1 MSGPIPIGAT
11 GSKSWTVD
19 STRTIVR
26 GPVEVFS
33 TPNMVLLMEEAAMV
47 ALAPFITSA
56 QETVGS
62 TVDVVHLAATPL
74 GMTVTATATVTGV
87 DRRRV
92 SFDVEARDDVEVI
105 GRGTHERFVIELDPF
120 VARLAKKDQQ

>member
-1 MSGPIPIGAT
+1 MSGTIPVGAT
-11 GSKSWTVD
+11 GTRSWTVD
-19 STRTIVR
+19 SSRTIVR

-33 TPNMVLLMEEAAMV
+33 TPNMVLLMEEAAMD
-47 ALAPFITSA
+47 ALAPYVTPA

-62 TVDVVHLAATPL
+62 TVDVAHIAATPV
-74 GMTVTATATVTGV
+74 GMTVTATATVTVV

-105 GRGTHERFVIELDPF
+105 GRGAHERFVIELEPF
-120 VARLAKKDQQ
+120 VARLMQKDQK